1 MCLETVSMRID
12 LVRVCVPFMELV
24 RGNTEKGRE
33 MIVWS
38 DNLDTS

>member
-1 MCLETVSMRID
+1 MGFETVSVRIG
-12 LVRVCVPFMELV
+12 LVWVCVPFMEPV